1 LDSTQRW
8 ARRAE
13 AHDGPS
19 NRRDPRPAPFA
30 SGPDAADWL
39 LVEEVLTGLR
49 STPKRL
55 SPAYL
60 YDRRGSQLFEA
71 ICELPEYYLTRT
83 ETGILAR
90 YAAEM
95 AACVGEEALLLEP
108 GSGSSRK
115 TRLLLDALPGLAAYV
130 PVDISRSHLLEAA
143 RALQSAYP
151 QLEVLPVCADFTQGI
166 VLPPL
171 RRSPSRVV
179 VFFPGS
185 TLGNFDAPEAVRLLE
200 HMRRAAEA
208 GGGLL
213 VGIDLVKDPAVLER
227 AYNDA
232 GGVTAAFNMN
242 LLVRLNRELAAD
254 FAPEC
259 FRHEAVWVPAQ
270 SRIEMHLV
278 SVGTQAVH
286 IAGERVEF
294 AAGERL
300 VTEHCHKYTADSFA
314 RQARSAG
321 WTPRRSW
328 TDPRGYFSVQYLES
342 V

>member
-1 LDSTQRW
+1 MTRP
-8 ARRAE
+8 
-13 AHDGPS
+13 G
-19 NRRDPRPAPFA
+19 NRRNPDPAPRTA
-30 SGPDAADWL
+30 RPDAADWL
-39 LVEEVLTGLR
+39 LVEDVLAGLR

-71 ICELPEYYLTRT
+71 ICDLPEYYLTRT

-90 YAAEM
+90 HAAEM
-95 AACVGEEALLLEP
+95 AACIGARALLLEP

-115 TRLLLDALPGLAAYV
+115 TRLLLDALPDLAAYV
-130 PVDISRSHLLEAA
+130 PVDISRSHLLAAA
-143 RALQSAYP
+143 RDLQAAYP
-151 QLEVLPVCADFTQGI
+151 RLEVLPVCADFTQGI
-166 VLPPL
+166 SLPPL
-171 RRSPSRVV
+171 GQPPSRVV

-185 TLGNFDAPEAVRLLE
+185 TLGNFDTPEAVRLLE
-200 HMRRAAEA
+200 RMRRTAAA

-213 VGIDLVKDPAVLER
+213 VGVDLVKDPAVLER

-232 GGVTAAFNMN
+232 AGFTAAFNLN

-254 FAPEC
+254 FVPER
-259 FRHEAVWVPAQ
+259 FRHEAVWVPAE

-278 SVGTQAVH
+278 SIGSQAVQV
-286 IAGERVEF
+286 AGERVAF

-300 VTEHCHKYTADSFA
+300 ITEHCHKYTTHSFA
-314 RQARSAG
+314 AQARAAG
-321 WTPRRSW
+321 WTPRRAW
-328 TDPRGYFSVQYLES
+328 TDPRGYFSVQYLETEGIEK

>member
-1 LDSTQRW
+1 M
-8 ARRAE
+8 RR
-13 AHDGPS
+13 
-19 NRRDPRPAPFA
+19 NPRPAPRA
-30 SGPDAADWL
+30 SRPDATDWL
-39 LVEEVLTGLR
+39 LLADVLAGLR
-49 STPKRL
+49 ATPKRL

-71 ICELPEYYLTRT
+71 ICDLPEYYLTRT

-90 YAAEM
+90 HAAEM
-95 AACVGEEALLLEP
+95 AACVGEQALLLEP

-115 TRLLLDALPGLAAYV
+115 TRLLLDALPDLGAYV
-130 PVDISRSHLLEAA
+130 PVDISRTHLLEAA
-143 RALQSAYP
+143 RALQTAYP
-151 QLEVLPVCADFTQGI
+151 RIEVLPVCADFTQGFA
-166 VLPPL
+166 LPPP
-171 RRSPSRVV
+171 RRPPSRVV

-185 TLGNFDAPEAVRLLE
+185 TLGNFDGSQAVRLLE
-200 HMRRAAEA
+200 LMRRTAGA

-213 VGIDLVKDPAVLER
+213 VGIDLAKDRAVLER

-232 GGVTAAFNMN
+232 AGVTAAFNMN

-254 FAPEC
+254 FDTAC

-278 SVGTQAVH
+278 SVRAQSVH
-286 IAGERVEF
+286 IAGESITF

-300 VTEHCHKYTADSFA
+300 VTEHCHKYTAESFA
-314 RQARSAG
+314 LQARSAG
-321 WTPRRSW
+321 WTPRHAWS
-328 TDPRGYFSVQYLES
+328 DPRGWFSVQYLET

>member
-1 LDSTQRW
+1 M
-8 ARRAE
+8 RRR
-13 AHDGPS
+13 S
-19 NRRDPRPAPFA
+19 PRPAPRA
-30 SGPDAADWL
+30 SRPDAADWL

-71 ICELPEYYLTRT
+71 ICDLPEYYLTRT
-83 ETGILAR
+83 ETGILAQ

-95 AACVGEEALLLEP
+95 AACVGERALLLEP

-115 TRLLLDALPGLAAYV
+115 TRLLLDALPDLAAYV
-130 PVDISRSHLLEAA
+130 PVDISRTHLLEAA
-143 RALQSAYP
+143 RAVEVAYP
-151 QLEVLPVCADFTQGI
+151 RLEVLPVCGDFTQGI
-166 VLPPL
+166 TLPPP
-171 RRSPSRVV
+171 RQPPSRVV

-185 TLGNFDAPEAVRLLE
+185 TLGNFDAPQAVRLLTL
-200 HMRRAAEA
+200 MRRAAGT

-213 VGIDLVKDPAVLER
+213 VGVDLAKDPAILEQ

-232 GGVTAAFNMN
+232 AGVTAAFNMN

-254 FAPEC
+254 FDTGY
-259 FRHEAVWVPAQ
+259 FRHEAVWMPAA

-278 SVGTQAVH
+278 SARAQTVH
-286 IAGERVEF
+286 VAGESVEF

-300 VTEHCHKYTADSFA
+300 VTEHCHKYTADSLS
-314 RQARSAG
+314 RQARAAG
-321 WTPRRSW
+321 WMPRRSW
-328 TDPRGYFSVQYLES
+328 SDSRGYFSVQYLET

>member
-1 LDSTQRW
+1 MTKS
-8 ARRAE
+8 RRNPKPTPH
-13 AHDGPS
+13 AH
-19 NRRDPRPAPFA
+19 
-30 SGPDAADWL
+30 GPDAADWL
-39 LVEEVLTGLR
+39 LVEQVLAGLR

-90 YAAEM
+90 YAAQM
-95 AACVGEEALLLEP
+95 ADCIGAQALLLEP

-115 TRLLLDALPGLAAYV
+115 TRLLLDALPDLAAYV
-130 PVDISRSHLLEAA
+130 PVDISRTHLLEAA
-143 RALQSAYP
+143 RALQAAYP
-151 QLEVLPVCADFTQGI
+151 RLEVLPVCADFTQGFT
-166 VLPPL
+166 VPPT
-171 RRSPSRVV
+171 RRPPSRVV

-185 TLGNFDAPEAVRLLE
+185 TLGNFDAAEAVRLLE
-200 HMRRAAEA
+200 LMRRAAGA

-213 VGIDLVKDPAVLER
+213 VGIDLAKDPVVLES

-232 GGVTAAFNMN
+232 AGVTAQFNLN
-242 LLVRLNRELAAD
+242 LLVRLNRELTAD
-254 FAPEC
+254 FDPES
-259 FRHEAVWVPAQ
+259 FRHEAVWLPAE

-278 SVGTQAVH
+278 SARRQTVH
-286 IAGERVEF
+286 LAGESVEF

-300 VTEHCHKYTADSFA
+300 VTEHCHKYSAESFA
-314 RQARSAG
+314 SQARSAG
-321 WTPRRSW
+321 WMPRRSW
-328 TDPRGYFSVQYLES
+328 SDPRGYFSVQYLET

>member
-1 LDSTQRW
+1 M
-8 ARRAE
+8 RRR
-13 AHDGPS
+13 
-19 NRRDPRPAPFA
+19 NPRPAPRA
-30 SGPDAADWL
+30 SRPDAADWL
-39 LVEEVLTGLR
+39 LVEEVLAGLR

-83 ETGILAR
+83 ETGILAQF
-90 YAAEM
+90 AAEM
-95 AACVGEEALLLEP
+95 AACIGGQALLLEP

-115 TRLLLDALPGLAAYV
+115 TRLLLDALPDLAAYV
-130 PVDISRSHLLEAA
+130 PVDISRTHLLEAA
-143 RALQSAYP
+143 RALQAAYP
-151 QLEVLPVCADFTQGI
+151 RLEVLPVCADFTQGI
-166 VLPPL
+166 QLPPA
-171 RRSPSRVV
+171 RRPPSRVV

-185 TLGNFDAPEAVRLLE
+185 TLGNFDAPEAIRLLQL
-200 HMRRAAEA
+200 MRRAAGR

-213 VGIDLVKDPAVLER
+213 LGIDLAKDPAVLER
-227 AYNDA
+227 AYNDSA
-232 GGVTAAFNMN
+232 GVTAAFNMN
-242 LLVRLNRELAAD
+242 LLVRLSRELGAD
-254 FAPEC
+254 FDTRS
-259 FRHEAVWVPAQ
+259 FRHEAVWVAEH

-278 SVGTQAVH
+278 SLCAQSVH

-314 RQARSAG
+314 DQARAAG
-321 WTPRRSW
+321 WTPRRAWS
-328 TDPRGYFSVQYLES
+328 DPRGYFSVQYLET

>member
-1 LDSTQRW
+1 LS
-8 ARRAE
+8 RRN
-13 AHDGPS
+13 PQ
-19 NRRDPRPAPFA
+19 PAPLA
-30 SGPDAADWL
+30 SPAEAADWL

-49 STPKRL
+49 SRPKRL

-90 YAAEM
+90 YAAQM
-95 AACVGEEALLLEP
+95 AACIGEQALLLEP

-115 TRLLLDALPGLAAYV
+115 TRLLLDALPDPAAYV

-143 RALQSAYP
+143 RALQAAYP
-151 QLEVLPVCADFTQGI
+151 RLEVLPVCADFTQGI
-166 VLPPL
+166 ALPPL

-185 TLGNFDAPEAVRLLE
+185 TLGNFDAPDAIRLLE
-200 HMRRAAEA
+200 RMRRTAGA

-213 VGIDLVKDPAVLER
+213 VGVDLVKDAAVLER

-232 GGVTAAFNMN
+232 AGVTAAFNRN

-254 FAPEC
+254 FVPER

-278 SVGTQAVH
+278 SVGAQAVH

-300 VTEHCHKYTADSFA
+300 ITEHCHKYTAESFA
-314 RQARSAG
+314 SQARAAG

-328 TDPRGYFSVQYLES
+328 TDQRGYFSVQYLET

>member
-1 LDSTQRW
+1 MTKRRLNPMPVPRAH
-8 ARRAE
+8 AR
-13 AHDGPS
+13 
-19 NRRDPRPAPFA
+19 
-30 SGPDAADWL
+30 DAADWL
-39 LVEEVLTGLR
+39 LVEQVLAGLR
-49 STPKRL
+49 GTPKRL

-83 ETGILAR
+83 ETAILAR
-90 YAAEM
+90 HAAQM
-95 AACVGEEALLLEP
+95 AGCIGERTLLLEP

-115 TRLLLDALPGLAAYV
+115 TRLLLDALPDLAAYV
-130 PVDISRSHLLEAA
+130 PVDISRTHLLEAS
-143 RALQSAYP
+143 RALQAAYP
-151 QLEVLPVCADFTQGI
+151 LLEVLPVCADFTQGFT
-166 VLPPL
+166 LPAS
-171 RRSPSRVV
+171 RRPPSRVV

-185 TLGNFDAPEAVRLLE
+185 TLGNFDAADAIRLLE
-200 HMRRAAEA
+200 LMRRAAGP

-213 VGIDLVKDPAVLER
+213 VGIDLVKDPAILER

-232 GGVTAAFNMN
+232 AGVTAAFNVN

-254 FAPEC
+254 FDPGS

-270 SRIEMHLV
+270 GRIEMRLV
-278 SVGTQAVH
+278 SIRRQTVH
-286 IAGERVEF
+286 LGGESVEF

-300 VTEHCHKYTADSFA
+300 VTEHCHKYSAESFA
-314 RQARSAG
+314 DQARTAG

-328 TDPRGYFSVQYLES
+328 TDARGYFSVQYLET